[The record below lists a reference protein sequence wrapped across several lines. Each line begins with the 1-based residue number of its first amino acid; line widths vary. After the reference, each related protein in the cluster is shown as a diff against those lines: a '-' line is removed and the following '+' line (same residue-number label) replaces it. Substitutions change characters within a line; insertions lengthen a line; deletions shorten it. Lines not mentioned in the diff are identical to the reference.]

1 MGKTDVTTASA
12 AERYRRTLARG
23 ALVFRWVSLAW
34 LAVLALSDGDALER
48 PVLAWISIGVAAA
61 WTLWLSL
68 SDVRPTNAVLAVDL
82 VLCTYLM
89 LLSGLV
95 IAEGDVVSNRP
106 FFAAAY
112 PVNAVLLWA
121 IMRGSVAGVIAGA
134 VLGTALVLTRP
145 LNGIGFD
152 ELTRSE
158 WQNIGGATV
167 LYLVG
172 GAAVGLVLRVLTESG
187 TALERATTELLI
199 ERERAG
205 RLAERESL
213 AREIHDSVL
222 QALALVHKRG
232 RELSKQKTVPSAEV
246 ARLAEIAG
254 RQETELRGLILRQPQ
269 DPPSGRVQLRD
280 ALERE
285 ARAVDDVV
293 VTVSSVG
300 AVVVDAH
307 AAGEIAAAA
316 RQALENVARHAQATR
331 SSIFAE
337 EENGFVVVTVRDDGK
352 GFEFDEASL
361 RANNKVGMLRSMKGR
376 IVDLGGTMTVDSAPG
391 RGTEIEFRVP
401 LKQQQG
407 ESR

>member
-1 MGKTDVTTASA
+1 MAAHGVVTSSA

-23 ALVFRWVSLAW
+23 ALVFRWVSFTW
-34 LAVLALSDGDALER
+34 MGVLAVSDMGTLER
-48 PVLAWISIGVAAA
+48 PLLAWASIGVAGA

-68 SDVRPTNAVLAVDL
+68 SNSRPTNLVLAADL
-82 VLCTYLM
+82 ALCTYLV
-89 LLSGLV
+89 LLSGVV
-95 IAEGDVVSNRP
+95 IPESSVVTNRP

-121 IMRGSVAGVIAGA
+121 IVRGSAAGVAAGG
-134 VLGTALVLTRP
+134 VLGVALILTRP
-145 LNGIGFD
+145 LNGVAFG
-152 ELTRSE
+152 ELTRPE

-172 GAAVGLVLRVLTESG
+172 GAALGLVSRLLIESG
-187 TALERATTELLI
+187 TALEKTTGELLV

-232 RELSKQKTVPSAEV
+232 REPSAAGTVPSTEV

-254 RQETELRGLILRQPQ
+254 RQEEELRGLILRRLQ
-269 DPPSGRVQLRD
+269 DEPSGRVSLRD

-285 ARAVDDVV
+285 ARAVDGVA

-300 AVVVDAH
+300 AVVVGAR
-307 AAGEIAAAA
+307 AASEIAAAA
-316 RQALENVARHAQATR
+316 RQALENVVRHAEASR

-337 EENGFVVVTVRDDGK
+337 EEHGYVVVTVRDDGK
-352 GFEFDEASL
+352 GFSFDEAL
-361 RANNKVGMLRSMKGR
+361 LQANNKVGMIKSMRGR
-376 IVDLGGTMTVDSAPG
+376 IVDLGGTMTVNSSPG

-401 LKQQQG
+401 LTQHSG
-407 ESR
+407 H

>member
-1 MGKTDVTTASA
+1 
-12 AERYRRTLARG
+12 
-23 ALVFRWVSLAW
+23 
-34 LAVLALSDGDALER
+34 VL
-48 PVLAWISIGVAAA
+48 
-61 WTLWLSL
+61 
-68 SDVRPTNAVLAVDL
+68 
-82 VLCTYLM
+82 
-89 LLSGLV
+89 
-95 IAEGDVVSNRP
+95 
-106 FFAAAY
+106 
-112 PVNAVLLWA
+112 
-121 IMRGSVAGVIAGA
+121 AGA

-145 LNGIGFD
+145 LNGIDFVD
-152 ELTRSE
+152 LTSSE

-172 GAAVGLVLRVLTESG
+172 GAAVGLVVRLLTESG
-187 TALERATTELLI
+187 TALEKTTRELLA

-232 RELSKQKTVPSAEV
+232 RELSTAKTVPSAEV

-254 RQETELRGLILRQPQ
+254 RQEAELRGLILRQPQ
-269 DPPSGRVQLRD
+269 DAPSGRVRLRD

-285 ARAVDDVV
+285 ARAVKDVS

-307 AAGEIAAAA
+307 AAEEIAAAA

-331 SSIFAE
+331 SSVFAE
-337 EENGFVVVTVRDDGK
+337 EENGFVVVTIRDDGK

-361 RANNKVGMLRSMKGR
+361 RASNKVGMLKSMKGR

-401 LKQQQG
+401 LTQQG
-407 ESR
+407 ENQE

>member
-1 MGKTDVTTASA
+1 MTIAPA

-23 ALVFRWVSLAW
+23 ALVFRWVSLTW
-34 LAVLALSDGDALER
+34 MVVQALSDMGSIER
-48 PVLAWISIGVAAA
+48 PVLAWSSIGVAAA

-68 SDVRPTNAVLAVDL
+68 SDARPTNVVLAVDL
-82 VLCTYLM
+82 VVCTYLM

-95 IAEGDVVSNRP
+95 IPQGEVVTTRP

-121 IMRGSVAGVIAGA
+121 IVRGSAAGVLAGA
-134 VLGTALVLTRP
+134 VLGVALVLTRP
-145 LNGIGFD
+145 LNGIDFID
-152 ELTRSE
+152 LTRSE

-172 GAAVGLVLRVLTESG
+172 GAAVGLVVRVLTESG
-187 TALERATTELLI
+187 AALEKTTRELLA

-232 RELSKQKTVPSAEV
+232 RELSTSETVPSAEV

-254 RQETELRGLILRQPQ
+254 RQEAELRGLILRQPQ
-269 DPPSGRVQLRD
+269 DAPTGRVQLRD

-285 ARAVDDVV
+285 ARAISDVS

-307 AAGEIAAAA
+307 AAEEIAAAA
-316 RQALENVARHAQATR
+316 RQALENVVRHAQATNT
-331 SSIFAE
+331 SVFAE

-361 RANNKVGMLRSMKGR
+361 LASTKVGMLKSMKGR
-376 IVDLGGTMTVDSAPG
+376 IVDLGGTMTVESAPG

-401 LKQQQG
+401 LK
-407 ESR
+407 ESL

>member
-1 MGKTDVTTASA
+1 MTIAPA

-34 LAVLALSDGDALER
+34 MAVLALSDMGSLER

-68 SDVRPTNAVLAVDL
+68 SDVLPSNAVLAVDL
-82 VLCTYLM
+82 VVCTYLL

-95 IAEGDVVSNRP
+95 IPQGDVVTARP

-121 IMRGSVAGVIAGA
+121 IVRGSSAGMLAGA
-134 VLGTALVLTRP
+134 VLGAALALTRP
-145 LNGIGFD
+145 LNGIDFID
-152 ELTRSE
+152 LTRSE

-172 GAAVGLVLRVLTESG
+172 GAAVGLVVRVLTESG
-187 TALERATTELLI
+187 AALEKTTRELLA

-205 RLAERESL
+205 RMAERESL

-232 RELSKQKTVPSAEV
+232 RELSTAKTVPSAEV

-254 RQETELRGLILRQPQ
+254 RQEAELRGLILRQPQ
-269 DPPSGRVQLRD
+269 DAPSGHVRLRD

-285 ARAVDDVV
+285 ARAVNDVS

-307 AAGEIAAAA
+307 AAEEIAAAA

-331 SSIFAE
+331 SSVFAE
-337 EENGFVVVTVRDDGK
+337 EENGFVVVTIRDDGK

-361 RANNKVGMLRSMKGR
+361 RASNKVGMLKSMKSR
-376 IVDLGGTMTVDSAPG
+376 IVDIGGTMTVNSAPG

-401 LKQQQG
+401 MTQHEEG
-407 ESR
+407 R

>member
-1 MGKTDVTTASA
+1 MTIAPA

-34 LAVLALSDGDALER
+34 MAVLALSDMGSLER
-48 PVLAWISIGVAAA
+48 PLLAWISIGVAAA

-68 SDVRPTNAVLAVDL
+68 SNARPTIVVLAVDL
-82 VLCTYLM
+82 VVCTSLM

-95 IAEGDVVSNRP
+95 IPQGEVVTTRP

-121 IMRGSVAGVIAGA
+121 IMRGSAAGVLAGA
-134 VLGTALVLTRP
+134 VLGVALVLTRP
-145 LNGIGFD
+145 LNGIDFID
-152 ELTRSE
+152 LTRSE

-172 GAAVGLVLRVLTESG
+172 GAAVGLVVRVLTESG
-187 TALERATTELLI
+187 AALEKTTRELLA

-232 RELSKQKTVPSAEV
+232 RELSTAKAVPSAEV

-254 RQETELRGLILRQPQ
+254 RQEAELRSLILRQPQ
-269 DPPSGRVQLRD
+269 DAPTGRVRLRD
-280 ALERE
+280 VLERE
-285 ARAVDDVV
+285 ARAVNDVS

-307 AAGEIAAAA
+307 TAEEIAAAA

-331 SSIFAE
+331 TSVFAE
-337 EENGFVVVTVRDDGK
+337 EESGFVVVTVRDDGR
-352 GFEFDEASL
+352 GFEFDEAAL
-361 RANNKVGMLRSMKGR
+361 QAGNKVGLLKSMKGR
-376 IVDLGGTMTVDSAPG
+376 IVDLGGTMTLDSEPG

-401 LKQQQG
+401 IAQQG
-407 ESR
+407 ENQ

>member
-1 MGKTDVTTASA
+1 MTTASA
-12 AERYRRTLARG
+12 SERYRRTLARG

-34 LAVLALSDGDALER
+34 MAVLALSDGDALER
-48 PVLAWISIGVAAA
+48 PVLAWISIGGAAA

-68 SDVRPTNAVLAVDL
+68 SDERPTNAVLAVDL
-82 VLCTYLM
+82 ALCTYLM

-95 IAEGDVVSNRP
+95 ITQGEVVSNRP

-121 IMRGSVAGVIAGA
+121 IVRGSVAGVIAGA
-134 VLGTALVLTRP
+134 VLGLALVLTRP

-152 ELTRSE
+152 ELTRTE

-172 GAAVGLVLRVLTESG
+172 GAAVGLVLRVLTDSG

-232 RELSKQKTVPSAEV
+232 RELATHKTVPSGEV

-254 RQETELRGLILRQPQ
+254 RQEAELRGMILRQPQ
-269 DPPSGRVQLRD
+269 DAPSGRVSLRE

-285 ARAVDDVV
+285 TRSVEDVE

-300 AVVVDAH
+300 AVVLEAH
-307 AAGEIAAAA
+307 AAGEIAAAT
-316 RQALENVARHAQATR
+316 RQALENVTRHARATR
-331 SSIFAE
+331 ASVFAE
-337 EENGFVVVTVRDDGK
+337 EEDGFVVVTVRDDGK

-361 RANNKVGMLRSMKGR
+361 RASNKVGMLKSMKGR
-376 IVDLGGTMTVDSAPG
+376 VVDLGGTMTVDSAPG

-401 LKQQQG
+401 LTPEQG
-407 ESR
+407 ETR